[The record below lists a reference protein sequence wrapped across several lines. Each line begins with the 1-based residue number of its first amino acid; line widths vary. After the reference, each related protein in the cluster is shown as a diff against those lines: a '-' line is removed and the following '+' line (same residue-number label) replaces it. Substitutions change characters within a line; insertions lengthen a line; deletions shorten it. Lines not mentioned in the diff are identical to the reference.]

1 MKASQKTRQKRIN
14 ILATFLSL
22 CVFFLISNLVYLQV
36 VKFPYYKKLSEQCS
50 FKQKEI
56 KPRRGAIFDRK
67 MRPLAQEALGGSIF
81 LRPSDVED
89 ATLLVTKLSS
99 VLSIKE
105 DELTKG
111 LLGPSP
117 LIPLRRNIDSITL
130 SKVEEIIKD
139 NRLKGIELQEERRR
153 IYPNGHLGA
162 HILGFVNIDQEPLE
176 GCEKALNR
184 YLGGE
189 KGLAEGICDIRG
201 NFIPTASRILHPAR
215 DGLDVVLTIDCDIQR
230 IVEEELDK
238 AYEELKPKSEVA
250 IVMNPQNGEILAL
263 ANRPT
268 FDPNEQSKYPPDY
281 KRNRA
286 VTDLF
291 EVGSVLKPI
300 IIASALQEGVITPSS
315 RFYCS
320 GKLKVGGRLISCVV
334 HHKGGHGSVTPEKIL
349 VESCNVG
356 AAQVGMKLGAKRMYR
371 YLLDFGFGLPPT
383 DELTGAQKGVVP
395 PPEEWSNMRTANV
408 SFGQGISIT
417 PLHLL
422 SAFCAL
428 VNGGVLYKPH
438 ILKAVIQQDGKRKKF
453 EPEVI
458 SRPLS
463 PEVANMVRDMLVG
476 VVESKDGTA
485 YKRANVEGVKVGGK
499 TGTAQKVING
509 RYTDEVVASFVGFLP
524 ADNPRLAILVLI
536 DQPQINRWGATAA
549 APVFKQIATRSL
561 ACLGFNPKI
570 TPITL
575 NTLQSVAS
583 QRSTY
588 VENKP

>member
-1 MKASQKTRQKRIN
+1 MKVSQKTKQKRI
-14 ILATFLSL
+14 AFLSA
-22 CVFFLISNLVYLQV
+22 FFIFCFLLILSNLFYLQV
-36 VKFPYYKKLSEQCS
+36 IKYPYYKKLAEQCS
-50 FKQKEI
+50 VKRKEI
-56 KPRRGAIFDRK
+56 RPQRGAILDRK

-89 ATLLVTKLSS
+89 ATLLATKLSPL
-99 VLSIKE
+99 LSLKE
-105 DELTKG
+105 EDLEKD
-111 LLGPSP
+111 LLSP
-117 LIPLRRNIDSITL
+117 YPIVALQRNLDSTTL
-130 SKVEEIIKD
+130 HKVRETIRE
-139 NRLKGIELQEERRR
+139 NGLKGIELQEERKR
-153 IYPNGHLGA
+153 IYPNGSLAA
-162 HILGFVNIDQEPLE
+162 HILGFCNVDEEPLE
-176 GCEKALNR
+176 GCEKSLNK
-184 YLGGE
+184 YLGGQ

-201 NFIPTASRILHPAR
+201 NFIPTASRIIHQAR
-215 DGLDVVLTIDCDIQR
+215 DGSDVILTIDCDIQR

-238 AYEELKPKSEVA
+238 AYEKLKPKSAVA
-250 IVMNPQNGEILAL
+250 IVMNPKNGEILAL

-268 FDPNEQSKYPPDY
+268 FDPNEQSKYPPDA

-291 EVGSVLKPI
+291 EVGSVIKPLI
-300 IIASALQEGVITPSS
+300 VASALQEGVITPTS

-320 GKLKVGGRLISCVV
+320 GKLKVGDRTISCVV

-356 AAQVGMKLGAKRMYR
+356 AAQVGMRLGAKKIYK
-371 YLLDFGFGLPPT
+371 YLIDFGFGMPPT
-383 DELTGAQKGVVP
+383 DELTGAQRGVIP
-395 PPEEWSNMRTANV
+395 PPDNWSDLRTANV

-428 VNGGVLYKPH
+428 ANGGIVYKPH
-438 ILKAVIQQDGKRKKF
+438 ILKAVIQPDGKIKKF
-453 EPEVI
+453 KPKVI

-476 VVESKDGTA
+476 VVESKEGTA
-485 YKRANVEGVKVGGK
+485 YKQANVEGVKVGGK

-536 DQPQINRWGATAA
+536 DQPQTNRWGATAA
-549 APVFKQIATRSL
+549 APVFKQIASRSL
-561 ACLGFNPKI
+561 ACLGFSPQI

-575 NTLQSVAS
+575 KTLQAVAS
-583 QRSTY
+583 QRS
-588 VENKP
+588 P

>member
-1 MKASQKTRQKRIN
+1 MKTSQKTRQKRII
-14 ILATFLSL
+14 ILATFFSL
-22 CVFFLISNLVYLQV
+22 CVFLLLSNLVYLQV
-36 VKFPYYKKLSEQCS
+36 IKYPYYKKLAEQS
-50 FKQKEI
+50 SVRQKEI
-56 KPRRGAIFDRK
+56 RPQRGAILDRK

-81 LRPSDVED
+81 LRPSEVED
-89 ATLLVTKLSS
+89 ATLLATKLSPL
-99 VLSIKE
+99 LSLKE
-105 DELTKG
+105 DDLEKG
-111 LLGPSP
+111 LLSP
-117 LIPLRRNIDSITL
+117 YPIVALQRNLDATTFH
-130 SKVEEIIKD
+130 KVRETIRE
-139 NRLKGIELQEERRR
+139 NGLKGIELQEERKR
-153 IYPNGHLGA
+153 IYPNGSLAA
-162 HILGFVNIDQEPLE
+162 HILGFCNIDEEPLE
-176 GCEKALNR
+176 GCEKSLNK

-201 NFIPTASRILHPAR
+201 NFIPTASRILHSAR

-238 AYEELKPKSEVA
+238 AYEELKPKSAVA
-250 IVMNPQNGEILAL
+250 IVMNPKNGEILAL

-268 FDPNEQSKYPPDY
+268 FDPNEQSKYPPDS

-291 EVGSVLKPI
+291 EVGSALKPI
-300 IIASALQEGVITPSS
+300 IVASALQEGVITPTS

-320 GKLKVGGRLISCVV
+320 GKLKVGNRTISCVV

-371 YLLDFGFGLPPT
+371 YLLEFGFGMPPT

-395 PPEEWSNMRTANV
+395 PPDDWSDMRTANV

-428 VNGGVLYKPH
+428 VNGGVLYKPR
-438 ILKAVIQQDGKRKKF
+438 ILKAVIFPDGKRKNCA
-453 EPEVI
+453 PQII
-458 SRPLS
+458 SRPIS
-463 PEVANMVRDMLVG
+463 SEVANMVRDMLVG

-485 YKRANVEGVKVGGK
+485 YKQANVEGVKVGGK

-509 RYTDEVVASFVGFLP
+509 RYTNEVVASFVGFLP

-549 APVFKQIATRSL
+549 APVFKQIAARSL
-561 ACLGFNPKI
+561 ACLGFSPQI

-583 QRSTY
+583 QRS
-588 VENKP
+588 P